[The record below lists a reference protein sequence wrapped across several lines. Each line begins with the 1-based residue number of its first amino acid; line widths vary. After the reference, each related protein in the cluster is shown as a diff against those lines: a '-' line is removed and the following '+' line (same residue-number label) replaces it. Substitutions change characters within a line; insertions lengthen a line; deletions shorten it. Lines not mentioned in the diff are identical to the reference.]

1 MWNKLPGWTKEN
13 GIRWGQG
20 PLFPV
25 SGLRYCL
32 IDTNLSFTA
41 GLANSNL
48 EPNLHGFVC
57 LFFHLWA
64 GIMSVWVLWAGH
76 TGDTVEQG
84 ATLPGSRALTE
95 QTAFNSVGAR
105 CFLGDIS
112 LWIAI
117 LDSSKEIFSVSSE
130 VTCLWQVL
138 LAILLSCPS
147 NVPRPPPEE
156 WGMDEDLESSAVWGT
171 PF

>member
-1 MWNKLPGWTKEN
+1 M
-13 GIRWGQG
+13 
-20 PLFPV
+20 V
-25 SGLRYCL
+25 
-32 IDTNLSFTA
+32 
-41 GLANSNL
+41 
-48 EPNLHGFVC
+48 FVC

-84 ATLPGSRALTE
+84 ATLPGSLSGSRALTE

-117 LDSSKEIFSVSSE
+117 LDSSKEMFSVSSE

-138 LAILLSCPS
+138 LGRRHITFWSKQCATTTSSSVRSGWRSRELGCVRHSLL
-147 NVPRPPPEE
+147 VP
-156 WGMDEDLESSAVWGT
+156 GVAT
-171 PF
+171 PYFGYIWVLFT